1 MLEEARQDDVAA
13 LLNSVRF
20 CVGFDHELEEY
31 RGPISRLVS
40 AGLIEVEMSRDPGS
54 LRPIPFTK
62 EESLAGASKRSA
74 GLLWSRADH
83 LWNFP
88 SNSPRFEILITENGL
103 TIARE
108 ILRDAGWPVKKP
120 WSVKA

>member
-1 MLEEARQDDVAA
+1 
-13 LLNSVRF
+13 
-20 CVGFDHELEEY
+20 
-31 RGPISRLVS
+31 
-40 AGLIEVEMSRDPGS
+40 MSRDPGS
-54 LRPIPFTK
+54 LRLIPFTK
-62 EESLAGASKRSA
+62 EESLAEASEHSA
-74 GLLWSRADH
+74 GLWWPHADH